1 MKMIAFAVPILEGK
15 LEDWTKMI
23 LNTMLGD
30 NKKATDQSRENAG
43 VHERSYLQ
51 KMPTGHVCI
60 LTWEGAD
67 PLTFWLDLMNVALPE
82 FTEHLADLHGRGI
95 FNEENPENMLAK
107 LVYDSGNG
115 KGDTEGTDQKQSLIA
130 IALPILPGKI
140 DIWKTKVLERMLGD
154 NKKDADAIRNAAGVR
169 ERLYLQKVPDGHI
182 VILTFE
188 GINPEAGYSQIIK
201 NFSPEFAEAVMEIH
215 GLDVNA
221 MQPPLTKLVYNS
233 RE

>member
-1 MKMIAFAVPILEGK
+1 MIAFAVPILEGK

-51 KMPTGHVCI
+51 KMPKGHVCI

-188 GINPEAGYSQIIK
+188 GINPEAGYSQMIR
-201 NFSPEFAEAVMEIH
+201 NSPPEFAEAVLEIH

-221 MQPPLTKLVYNS
+221 TQLPSPKLVYNS

>member
-51 KMPTGHVCI
+51 KMPKGHVCI

-95 FNEENPENMLAK
+95 FNEENPEKMLAK
-107 LVYDSGNG
+107 LMYDSGNG
-115 KGDTEGTDQKQSLIA
+115 KGDTEGTDQKKSLIA

-140 DIWKTKVLERMLGD
+140 EIWKTKILEGMLGE
-154 NKKDADAIRNAAGVR
+154 NKKNTDAIRYAAGVR
-169 ERLYLQKVPDGHI
+169 ERSYLQKVPEGHM

-201 NFSPEFAEAVMEIH
+201 NAPPEFAEAVMEIH
-215 GLDVNA
+215 GLDVYA
-221 MQPPLTKLVYNS
+221 TQPPLPKLVYNS

>member
-51 KMPTGHVCI
+51 KMPKGHVCI

-95 FNEENPENMLAK
+95 FNEENPEKMLAK

-188 GINPEAGYSQIIK
+188 GINPEAGYSQIIR
-201 NFSPEFAEAVMEIH
+201 NAPPEFAEAVLEIH

-221 MQPPLTKLVYNS
+221 TQPPSPKLVYNS

>member
-1 MKMIAFAVPILEGK
+1 MIDFAVPILEGK
-15 LEDWTKMI
+15 LEGWTKMI

-51 KMPTGHVCI
+51 KMPKGHVCI

-154 NKKDADAIRNAAGVR
+154 NKKDADAIRKAAGVR

-188 GINPEAGYSQIIK
+188 GINPEAGYSQMIR
-201 NFSPEFAEAVMEIH
+201 NSPPEFAEAVLEIH

-221 MQPPLTKLVYNS
+221 TQLPSPKLVYNS